1 MSMSLTQLGADLLWN
16 PGSVTAEQ
24 VRSEIATIAAL
35 PLPDEV
41 KRSLCNRLRSV
52 LLALEAAY
60 DAMGKVAKDVHE
72 LAWHVDNGDAESFK
86 LSAEGQ

>member
-41 KRSLCNRLRSV
+41 KRDVCVRLQAV
-52 LLALEAAY
+52 VLALKEAHA
-60 DAMGKVAKDVHE
+60 AMDRVAKDVHE
-72 LAWHVDNGDAESFK
+72 LAWYVDNGDAASFK
-86 LSAEGQ
+86 PSKEEK